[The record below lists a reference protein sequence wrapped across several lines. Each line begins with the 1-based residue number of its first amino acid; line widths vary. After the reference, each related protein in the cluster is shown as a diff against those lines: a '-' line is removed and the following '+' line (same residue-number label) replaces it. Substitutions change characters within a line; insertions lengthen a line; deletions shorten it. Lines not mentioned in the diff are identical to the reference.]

1 MIFANLAPNDLFYSQ
16 EFQWLSV
23 FKSFLI
29 DDIDGSEASET
40 IVFALEGKE
49 YSIDLNAKHANQLR
63 DAFAPFVQHA
73 SPRKRRATAAA
84 AKSGP
89 APAEIRAWA
98 QEMGHGCLPGGGSQ
112 RTCARPTK
120 RRTER
125 PSFDLYTPRGI
136 MTVKRDRACPA

>member
-1 MIFANLAPNDLFYSQ
+1 MAQRIQ
-16 EFQWLSV
+16 V
-23 FKSFLI
+23 VLI
-29 DDIDGSEASET
+29 DAIDGSEASET

-98 QEMGHGCLPGGGSQ
+98 QEMGHEVP
-112 RTCARPTK
+112 ARG
-120 RRTER
+120 R
-125 PSFDLYTPRGI
+125 I
-136 MTVKRDRACPA
+136 PAHVREAYEAAH